1 MAARIESLFLFLFFS
16 ILFFLPLPIG
26 SNTQWAWSLFQV
38 AIFSL
43 LGACVLVF
51 NTVFFNRIRTHKGPI
66 LLFVVIF
73 VLLLIQQVSLPVEVL
88 NIISPKSADAYIQA
102 GSSYGSI
109 TLDKA
114 ATLSA
119 LLKLASF
126 ISVFLLALFLLNT
139 PEKIQTT
146 LLFMVC
152 VGAIQGFYGAYEILS
167 GQDKA
172 LFMDYDINPRA
183 NGSFVYHNH
192 FANFMLLCLSAGL
205 GYFFNSLSRRRH
217 RSTSS
222 QLKAIVFSLVE
233 TKTMVRVLL
242 TIMVIALVMSRS
254 RMGNTAF
261 FSSLMIVSL
270 IYFFFG
276 KNIPKGFK
284 YLVISMLI
292 IDTFIVSAWFGLA
305 KVKER
310 LEGTSFEAES
320 RDEVYRDMLNIIP
333 DFPFL
338 GAGGGS
344 FETVFANYQSED
356 IKLYYDQG
364 HNDYLQF
371 AIEYGVPVT
380 LMLGTLLIYCAFLCI
395 NIIVKRQRRHLVST
409 AAASLMA
416 ILGMLIHM
424 SVDFPLLPSANSSF
438 FMIFIAIGLI
448 THQWHS
454 EKKAG

>member
-152 VGAIQGFYGAYEILS
+152 VGAITAPMRFFPDRI
-167 GQDKA
+167 K
-172 LFMDYDINPRA
+172 
-183 NGSFVYHNH
+183 
-192 FANFMLLCLSAGL
+192 LCLW
-205 GYFFNSLSRRRH
+205 
-217 RSTSS
+217 
-222 QLKAIVFSLVE
+222 
-233 TKTMVRVLL
+233 
-242 TIMVIALVMSRS
+242 IMI
-254 RMGNTAF
+254 
-261 FSSLMIVSL
+261 
-270 IYFFFG
+270 
-276 KNIPKGFK
+276 
-284 YLVISMLI
+284 
-292 IDTFIVSAWFGLA
+292 
-305 KVKER
+305 
-310 LEGTSFEAES
+310 
-320 RDEVYRDMLNIIP
+320 
-333 DFPFL
+333 
-338 GAGGGS
+338 
-344 FETVFANYQSED
+344 
-356 IKLYYDQG
+356 
-364 HNDYLQF
+364 
-371 AIEYGVPVT
+371 
-380 LMLGTLLIYCAFLCI
+380 
-395 NIIVKRQRRHLVST
+395 
-409 AAASLMA
+409 
-416 ILGMLIHM
+416 
-424 SVDFPLLPSANSSF
+424 
-438 FMIFIAIGLI
+438 
-448 THQWHS
+448 
-454 EKKAG
+454 